1 VRCCKNTE
9 YQEFQII
16 FGTSD
21 THMRARKE
29 NYKKLQALRVCVP
42 TDSVKPISARPLE
55 GNAPEKRRQKRQSLT
70 TENAVG
76 ATVSTVDAV
85 KPLAIDLKELREDLC
100 SDMVKLQELIMK
112 ADTDSSGVLDKFA
125 MLAAVNQCTGIC
137 KRTAAVEVALECADT
152 TGTGTMININVAM
165 QRMCEELVR
174 DVDREHMEGAQE
186 ALRDKRT
193 RLVEQTEAEGS
204 EGFIE
209 AKKLREVLTAGEFGL
224 AGDVVSSIMRF
235 FGVRDEGSDSVR
247 IPEITRSLCPSLDQI
262 IFAGLNSKVM
272 AKYGSLKTG
281 FDALS
286 KGGKISRQQL
296 SELLQELDSQMRRS
310 DVDELVRL
318 ADADGSGSIEYQEF
332 QIIFGTGE
340 VVARTRQA
348 NFKKLQQNPGV
359 TAALRTDSIKP
370 SSQSENATL
379 GTKLS
384 AEERV
389 AEVLLGSRESE
400 LRAAFKDA
408 DSEGKD
414 SLDMYAVHGAFNKL
428 GLGLSAEDVKTLLS
442 KTRISSKGPI
452 DYNKLLTEMRARLS
466 TASTLEEAQAEIV
479 TALRDLMERK
489 GEDKMWL
496 VNSFRIIDRDVHLGE
511 GRGKMRSNPR
521 CDPIQ

>member
-1 VRCCKNTE
+1 M
-9 YQEFQII
+9 
-16 FGTSD
+16 GD
-21 THMRARKE
+21 THA
-29 NYKKLQALRVCVP
+29 
-42 TDSVKPISARPLE
+42 
-55 GNAPEKRRQKRQSLT
+55 EKAVDLT
-70 TENAVG
+70 R
-76 ATVSTVDAV
+76 
-85 KPLAIDLKELREDLC
+85 LREDLC

-348 NFKKLQQNPGV
+348 NFKKLQDKVGILAMRSFCPELDDNLF
-359 TAALRTDSIKP
+359 AAINTRIVAKYGSFKQAFDALAKGGKIGL
-370 SSQSENATL
+370 Q
-379 GTKLS
+379 KLS
-384 AEERV
+384 GV
-389 AEVLLGSRESE
+389 FLEVSSYLS
-400 LRAAFKDA
+400 
-408 DSEGKD
+408 
-414 SLDMYAVHGAFNKL
+414 SL
-428 GLGLSAEDVKTLLS
+428 
-442 KTRISSKGPI
+442 
-452 DYNKLLTEMRARLS
+452 
-466 TASTLEEAQAEIV
+466 LEELVAIV
-479 TALRDLMERK
+479 TVL
-489 GEDKMWL
+489 
-496 VNSFRIIDRDVHLGE
+496 H
-511 GRGKMRSNPR
+511 
-521 CDPIQ
+521 